1 MSEWQVHGKCIQLS
15 DNDNVCVADNLTDSA
30 QIKEVAA
37 WPKVPRKRDA
47 FQRHMDGL
55 FSPTG
60 WLTVH
65 QPTVYVY
72 CVFVSDTARDWCH
85 TPNQSYRWMGHGR
98 DDGEE
103 VLAIVLWGS

>member
-65 QPTVYVY
+65 QPTIELKQPHKSMSI
-72 CVFVSDTARDWCH
+72 VSLCQTRPVTGATRL
-85 TPNQSYRWMGHGR
+85 TK
-98 DDGEE
+98 
-103 VLAIVLWGS
+103 AIGGWGMAEMVVKKF